1 MKYKPLIRKPKMLL
15 LVTLLGMAGSL
26 PGAGFAAG
34 PAGAGDYFSQFLDGD
49 VRLAPVG
56 HRGALHMSFKSTGD
70 NRDAFSAAHADRP
83 GSEDAVRLSIRLPWR

>member
-1 MKYKPLIRKPKMLL
+1 MKCKPLIHKPKMLL
-15 LVTLLGMAGSL
+15 LLTLLGTGGSL
-26 PGAGFAAG
+26 PAAGYAAG
-34 PAGAGDYFSQFLDGD
+34 PTGAGDYFSQLLDGD

-56 HRGALHMSFKSTGD
+56 HRGALHMSFKSPGD